1 MTSTSRLNAPNVLT
15 LVRILAIPVV
25 VLILLPPAGREISF
39 TRSVAAFSLFLFA
52 TITDLFDG
60 YIARRYHMV
69 TTLGK
74 LLDPLADKIF
84 LLATFIPMYML
95 QAPRGEWL
103 THLLP
108 RAAEGSSYPF
118 VTWADVSVPFPWWV
132 LLIVLGR
139 EAAMT
144 WFRQAANAKGVV
156 ISAIGPGKA
165 KAIFQYIWVGAAY
178 FWFAFRTWVEEHGF
192 TDSAWDQLALMVGSV
207 GTVSMAIAVVLT
219 VWSFVVY
226 VRRYGSVLR

>member
-1 MTSTSRLNAPNVLT
+1 MNLPNSITVGRIALT
-15 LVRILAIPVV
+15 PLVAWLPFVHSATLRGLAFV
-25 VLILLPPAGREISF
+25 
-39 TRSVAAFSLFLFA
+39 LFLVVA
-52 TITDLFDG
+52 ISDHYDGKIARSRNQITDLG
-60 YIARRYHMV
+60 R
-69 TTLGK
+69 

-103 THLLP
+103 AQLLP
-108 RAAEGSSYPF
+108 RAVESSGYPF
-118 VTWADVSVPFPWWV
+118 VTWAAVSVPFPWWV
-132 LLIVLGR
+132 LFIVLGR

-156 ISAIGPGKA
+156 IAALGPGKA
-165 KAIFQYIWVGAAY
+165 KTVFQFIWVGAAY
-178 FWFAFRTWVEEHGF
+178 FWFGFLTWVDEHGF
-192 TDSAWDQLALMVGSV
+192 TDRAWDQVALMVGSV

>member
-1 MTSTSRLNAPNVLT
+1 MNLPNSITVGRIALT
-15 LVRILAIPVV
+15 PLVAWLPFVHSATLRGLAFV
-25 VLILLPPAGREISF
+25 
-39 TRSVAAFSLFLFA
+39 LFLVVA
-52 TITDLFDG
+52 ISDHYDGKLARSRNEITDLG
-60 YIARRYHMV
+60 R
-69 TTLGK
+69 

-103 THLLP
+103 AQLLP
-108 RAAEGSSYPF
+108 RAAESSGYPF
-118 VTWADVSVPFPWWV
+118 VTWAAVSVPFPWWV
-132 LLIVLGR
+132 LFIVLGR

-144 WFRQAANAKGVV
+144 WFRQAANARGVV

-192 TDSAWDQLALMVGSV
+192 TDRAWDQLALMAGSV
-207 GTVSMAIAVVLT
+207 GTVSMAVAVVLT

>member
-1 MTSTSRLNAPNVLT
+1 MNLPNSITVGRIALT
-15 LVRILAIPVV
+15 PLVAWLPFVHSATLRGLAFV
-25 VLILLPPAGREISF
+25 
-39 TRSVAAFSLFLFA
+39 LFLVVA
-52 TITDLFDG
+52 ISDHYDGKLARSRNEITDLG
-60 YIARRYHMV
+60 R
-69 TTLGK
+69 

-132 LLIVLGR
+132 LFIVLGR

-144 WFRQAANAKGVV
+144 WFRQAANAKAAV
-156 ISAIGPGKA
+156 ISAIGSGKA
-165 KAIFQYIWVGAAY
+165 QDILQYIWVGAAY

-192 TDSAWDQLALMVGSV
+192 TDSAWDQLALMAGSV

>member
-1 MTSTSRLNAPNVLT
+1 MNLPNSITVGRIALT
-15 LVRILAIPVV
+15 PLVAWLPFVHSATLRGLAFV
-25 VLILLPPAGREISF
+25 
-39 TRSVAAFSLFLFA
+39 LFLVVA
-52 TITDLFDG
+52 ISDHYDGKLARSRNQITDLG
-60 YIARRYHMV
+60 R
-69 TTLGK
+69 

-103 THLLP
+103 GQLLP
-108 RAAEGSSYPF
+108 RAAESSGYPF
-118 VTWADVSVPFPWWV
+118 VTWAAVSVPFPWWV
-132 LLIVLGR
+132 LFIVLGR

-144 WFRQAANAKGVV
+144 WFRHAANAKGVV

-165 KAIFQYIWVGAAY
+165 KATFQYIWVGAAY

-192 TDSAWDQLALMVGSV
+192 TDRGWDQLALMVGSV
-207 GTVSMAIAVVLT
+207 GTLSMAIAVVLT

-226 VRRYGSVLR
+226 VRRYGSVVR

>member
-1 MTSTSRLNAPNVLT
+1 VNLPTWITVGRIALTPLVAWLPFVHSATLRGLAFVLY
-15 LVRILAIPVV
+15 LVVAISDHYDGKLARERNEVTN
-25 VLILLPPAGREISF
+25 LGR
-39 TRSVAAFSLFLFA
+39 
-52 TITDLFDG
+52 
-60 YIARRYHMV
+60 
-69 TTLGK
+69 

-103 THLLP
+103 TRWLP
-108 RAAEGSSYPF
+108 RAAESSGYPF
-118 VTWADVSVPFPWWV
+118 ATWHFGTVALPWWV
-132 LLIVLGR
+132 LLVVLGR

-144 WFRQAANAKGVV
+144 WFRYAANKRGVV

-165 KAIFQYIWVGAAY
+165 KATFQYIWVGAAY

-192 TDSAWDQLALMVGSV
+192 TAPAWDQLALFAGTV
-207 GTVSMAIAVVLT
+207 GTISMVVAVILT
-219 VWSFVVY
+219 VWSFAVY

>member
-1 MTSTSRLNAPNVLT
+1 MNLPNSITVGRIALT
-15 LVRILAIPVV
+15 PLVAWLPFVHSATLRGLAFV
-25 VLILLPPAGREISF
+25 
-39 TRSVAAFSLFLFA
+39 LFLVVA
-52 TITDLFDG
+52 ISDHYDGKIARSRNQITDLG
-60 YIARRYHMV
+60 R
-69 TTLGK
+69 

-95 QAPRGEWL
+95 QAPRDEWL
-103 THLLP
+103 TQLLP
-108 RAAEGSSYPF
+108 RAAEGSSYAF

-132 LLIVLGR
+132 LFIVLGR

-165 KAIFQYIWVGAAY
+165 KATFQYIWVGAAY

-192 TDSAWDQLALMVGSV
+192 TDRAWDQLALMAGSV
-207 GTVSMAIAVVLT
+207 GTLSMAIAVVLT